1 MYGAHGKIL
10 HIDLSSRHVEVEQP
24 SENFYR
30 TYMGGS
36 ALGLTYILQSQS
48 HNYDALDPEN
58 LLTISLSIITGTP
71 ISGQSRITINARSP
85 LTKAI
90 GDSQAGGFFPAEF
103 KFSGYDALILKGK
116 SESPVYLWI
125 HDGEV
130 EIRDARHLWGMMT
143 GDCEDAIRAELGD
156 DKIEVLQIGPAG
168 ERKVR
173 FASIMNMSSR
183 ANGRTGMGAV
193 MGSKNLKAVA
203 VRGKLKPKIANP
215 EVFQRLARDGAKRF
229 PESNILGLGLYGTA
243 GSMGW
248 QIEAGG
254 LPTNNWSSGY
264 FDEWEA
270 LSGQTMAKTILKQ
283 RETCF
288 ACVVRCKRVVEIND
302 ADLPVHSKYGG
313 PEYETLATFGSY
325 CGNSDLK
332 GVAYLNQLCNMYGM
346 DSISC
351 GATIAWVIDCYER
364 GILTQK
370 DLDGINLHR
379 GNIAAM
385 VQLVKKIGEREGIG
399 DILAEGSA
407 KAVEHIGKGSA
418 EFLVTA
424 RNQELPA
431 HMPQVKRSLALI
443 YAVNPFGAD
452 HQSHEHDPSYRAF
465 PERMAELG
473 LTNPQ
478 PDTVLNR
485 EKVEYALITQYAY
498 SALDTLNLCQ
508 FIFGPAWQL
517 YSMSDVSNLVNAISG
532 WDTSIGE
539 LLQLGRRRLNL
550 MRVFNQKSGF
560 TRQDDFLPKKL
571 YTPLVGGVSD
581 GLAGKE
587 QELEQAKDI
596 YYQLAGWDTN
606 TGNPT
611 PSTLVELGLD
621 WIDPGG
627 AL

>member
-10 HIDLSSRHVEVEQP
+10 HIDLSSRHIEVEQP
-24 SENFYR
+24 SEDFYR

-58 LLTISLSIITGTP
+58 LLTLSLSIITGTP

-173 FASIMNMSSR
+173 FASIMNKSSR

-302 ADLPVHSKYGG
+302 TDFSVNSKYGG

-370 DLDGINLHR
+370 DLDGIDLTR
-379 GNIAAM
+379 GNIAGM

-407 KAVEHIGKGSA
+407 KAAEHIGKGSA
-418 EFLVTA
+418 ELIVTA

-452 HQSHEHDPSYRAF
+452 HQSHEHDPSYRVF

-517 YSMSDVSNLVNAISG
+517 YGMSDVSTLVNAISG

-550 MRVFNQKSGF
+550 MRVFNQKCGF
-560 TRQDDFLPKKL
+560 TRQHDFLPKKL

-581 GLAGKE
+581 GLAVSE

-596 YYQLAGWDTN
+596 YYQLAGWDTS

-611 PSTLVELGLD
+611 RSTLVELGLD
-621 WIDPGG
+621 WIDPHG
-627 AL
+627 A